1 MSVLVEGLTLVIR
14 KLQLDIA
21 FPGGAEAFGN
31 ALLGLPKPP
40 RFVCIADADLVN
52 VGFYDPDH
60 LRPAAE
66 MLVEHGLIAVDD
78 NAFVD
83 FAYVDQHHGPSMP
96 CSWLEWRR
104 HKEGFTYAWLT
115 GTGPAEMAVY
125 EGWTPEASRSMQRFD
140 IRDEPD
146 RVMPLGNDEGL
157 EYGLDFKTGE
167 IMAALPHRDLNPA
180 DGPLPT
186 ARSHVQGN
194 AAEKEI
200 DLDAIIA
207 ELEEEFPEGPLLSV
221 VRQVLEEDGFEFDRV
236 WPNQIDVQMLSVVGG
251 MQTASIET
259 DVEQCYINIRIILP
273 SKVPEAG
280 RPLAAEAVARANWRL
295 SRGAIDF
302 DMDDGELAYRDAL
315 VVTDGT
321 VSPKAIRIALYDS
334 IYVFDRYIPAIL
346 KAAAG
351 TASPAAAVAEAD
363 ALAEEEESDDDD
375 AAPSAGAVTVAS
387 IERPLPNSYRVPG
400 TRLFAGEYP
409 FSSDAEDGR
418 AKLTRCIDAGITAF
432 IDLTEDA
439 DGLAPY
445 APSLDDFVT
454 HRGISVRHIPNGF
467 RDMSVP
473 STEKMRQI
481 LDAIDAELAAGRA
494 VYVHCWGGVG
504 RTGVVIGCHL
514 VRQGMTGEQA
524 LKVVGELFHTMSSD
538 KVARHRR
545 WGSPQTEEQ
554 RRFVRAWSEPKA
566 KVAFD
571 RAVELLLPSGWSPPA
586 SVLQGHASPLRAK
599 LALRDRIRGA
609 LIGLA
614 VGDALG
620 TTNEFKAPGTFSPI
634 ADMVGGGPFQLKPG
648 QWTDDTSM
656 ALCLAESLIERRDFD
671 AADQMQRYVRWMREG
686 HLSSTGTCFDIGNTT
701 RDALR
706 RFEREKTPFV
716 GSTERSRAANG
727 SLMRLA
733 PVPMLYWQ
741 DPQAMAHAGTSS
753 RTTHGSPLPVDA
765 CRYLAALIVG
775 AIRGATRAELLA
787 PFYSPVP
794 GLWEQSPL
802 EPEVAAIAA
811 GSFRNKQPPQI
822 RGTGYCVDALEAA
835 LWAFH
840 SSTDFRAG
848 ALLAV
853 NLGDDADT
861 TGAIY
866 GQIAGAFYGESAIP
880 EEWRTKL
887 ALSTAIDSYAETLFQ
902 LSLRL
907 LPELSDERKKNAQD
921 LVKSALDEFGSP
933 VAALDEI
940 MRMREA
946 EKSEMGVME
955 FYMSGSMG
963 AQAAEEEA
971 LMQLRV
977 QHGLALAQ
985 THHQ

>member
-1 MSVLVEGLTLVIR
+1 MEGLTLVIR

-31 ALLGLPKPP
+31 ALLALPRPP

-60 LRPAAE
+60 LRPAVE

-96 CSWLEWRR
+96 CAWLEWRR
-104 HKEGFTYAWLT
+104 HKDGFSYAWLS
-115 GTGPAEMAVY
+115 GTDPSEMAVY
-125 EGWTPEASRSMQRFD
+125 EGWTAEASRSMQRFD

-146 RVMPLGNDEGL
+146 RVMPLGKDEEL
-157 EYGLDFKTGE
+157 EYGLDLKTGE
-167 IMAALPHRDLNPA
+167 VMAALPHRDLNPA

-186 ARSHVQGN
+186 ARSHDQGN
-194 AAEKEI
+194 TAEEEI

-207 ELEEEFPEGPLLSV
+207 ELEDEFPEGPLLSV

-236 WPNQIDVQMLSVVGG
+236 WPNQIDVEMLSVVDG
-251 MQTASIET
+251 MTASITT

-273 SKVPEAG
+273 SKVPEAS

-295 SRGAIDF
+295 TRGAIDF
-302 DMDDGELAYRDAL
+302 DMDDGELAYKDAL
-315 VVTDGT
+315 VVVDGD
-321 VSPKAIRIALYDS
+321 VSPKAFRIALYDS

-351 TASPAAAVAEAD
+351 SSTPAAAIAEAD
-363 ALAEEEESDDDD
+363 ALAEEEESDADD
-375 AAPSAGAVTVAS
+375 AAASETSEAVAS
-387 IERPLPNSYRVPG
+387 
-400 TRLFAGEYP
+400 
-409 FSSDAEDGR
+409 SS
-418 AKLTRCIDAGITAF
+418 
-432 IDLTEDA
+432 
-439 DGLAPY
+439 
-445 APSLDDFVT
+445 
-454 HRGISVRHIPNGF
+454 
-467 RDMSVP
+467 
-473 STEKMRQI
+473 
-481 LDAIDAELAAGRA
+481 
-494 VYVHCWGGVG
+494 
-504 RTGVVIGCHL
+504 
-514 VRQGMTGEQA
+514 
-524 LKVVGELFHTMSSD
+524 
-538 KVARHRR
+538 
-545 WGSPQTEEQ
+545 QTEAQ
-554 RRFVRAWSEPKA
+554 HTFVREWSNPKP

-586 SVLQGHASPLRAK
+586 SVLEGHASPLRAR
-599 LALRDRIRGA
+599 LALRDRFRGA

-620 TTNEFKAPGTFSPI
+620 TSNELKAPGTFTPI
-634 ADMVGGGPFQLKPG
+634 ADMVGGGPFDLSPG

-656 ALCLAESLIERRDFD
+656 ALCLAESLIERRGFD
-671 AADQMQRYVRWMREG
+671 AADQMQRYVRWMHDG
-686 HLSSTGTCFDIGNTT
+686 HLSSTGKCFAIGTT
-701 RDALR
+701 TSDALR
-706 RFEREKTPFV
+706 RFEREKTPFA

-733 PVPMLYWQ
+733 PVPLLYWQ

-753 RTTHGSPLPVDA
+753 RTTHGSALPVDA

-840 SSTDFRAG
+840 SSTDFRTG

-853 NLGDDADT
+853 NLGHDADT

-866 GQIAGAFYGESAIP
+866 GQLAGAFYGESVIP

-907 LPELSDERKKNAQD
+907 LPELSDERKKNAED
-921 LVKSALDEFGSP
+921 LVKNALDEYGSP

-946 EKSEMGVME
+946 EKSETGVME
-955 FYMSGSMG
+955 YYMSGSMG

-977 QHGLALAQ
+977 QHGLAFAQ